1 MLVHVHINI
10 LDNINLADV
19 VNQFVD
25 MKDSRKQ
32 TFGHFSQNSNN
43 ICKIKL
49 TLRYL

>member
-1 MLVHVHINI
+1 MLVYVHINI

-32 TFGHFSQNSNN
+32 TIGHFSQNYS
-43 ICKIKL
+43 
-49 TLRYL
+49 